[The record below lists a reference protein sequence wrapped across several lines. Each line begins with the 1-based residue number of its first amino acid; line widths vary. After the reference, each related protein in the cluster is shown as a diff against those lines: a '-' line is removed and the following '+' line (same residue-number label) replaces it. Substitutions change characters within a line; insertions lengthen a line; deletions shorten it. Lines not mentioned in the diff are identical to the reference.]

1 MKDIYFYTILI
12 SVTLL
17 IAFVLSTILR
27 RVINSFIINYSDKL
41 RSDPTQF
48 YFLKNS
54 ISVIVY
60 TGAVIYIFQH
70 IPALKSLST
79 ALFASA
85 GILAAIVGFAS
96 QKAFSNIISGLFI
109 LIFKPFRVQ
118 DTIELQAGRK
128 GVVEEITLR
137 HTVIRDYQNRRVVI
151 PNSIISDDTITNSSI
166 GDERVRNYIELDIS
180 YDSDIDKAMA
190 IIAKEA
196 AKHPL
201 TIDGRTQEAI
211 DNHEPL
217 ITVRLIGLKDFS
229 VKLRAYVW
237 SENND
242 TGFVLMCDVLKSVKE
257 QFDKEGIEIPFPYRT
272 IVYKNDI
279 DGKKAQANS

>member
-1 MKDIYFYTILI
+1 MKQEYYYIVMVSTTLI
-12 SVTLL
+12 

-27 RVINSFIINYSDKL
+27 KVINKFIINYSNKL
-41 RSDPTQF
+41 RSDPTHF

-60 TGAVIYIFQH
+60 TGAIIYIFKH
-70 IPALKSLST
+70 IPALESIST
-79 ALFASA
+79 ALFTGGAV
-85 GILAAIVGFAS
+85 LAAVVGFAS

-137 HTVIRDYQNRRVVI
+137 HTVIRDYQNRRVII
-151 PNSIISDDTITNSSI
+151 PNSIISDDTIINSSI
-166 GDERVRNYIELDIS
+166 GDDRVRNHIEFDIS
-180 YDSDIDKAMA
+180 YDSNIDKAMA
-190 IIAKEA
+190 IIVKEA

-201 TIDGRTQEAI
+201 TIDGRTQIEI

-217 ITVRLIGLKDFS
+217 ILVRLIGLKDFS
-229 VKLRAYVW
+229 VKIRAYVW

-242 TGFVLMCDVLKSVKE
+242 TGFVLTCDILKSVKE

-279 DGKKAQANS
+279 DGKKTQANN

>member
-1 MKDIYFYTILI
+1 MKQEYYYIVMVSTTLI
-12 SVTLL
+12 

-27 RVINSFIINYSDKL
+27 KVINKFIINYSNKL
-41 RSDPTQF
+41 RSDPTHF

-60 TGAVIYIFQH
+60 TGAIIYIFKH
-70 IPALKSLST
+70 IPALESIST
-79 ALFASA
+79 ALFTGGAV
-85 GILAAIVGFAS
+85 LAAVVGFAS

-137 HTVIRDYQNRRVVI
+137 HTVIRDYQNRRVII
-151 PNSIISDDTITNSSI
+151 PNSIISDDTIINSSI
-166 GDERVRNYIELDIS
+166 GDDRVRNHIEFDIS

-190 IIAKEA
+190 ILVKEA

-201 TIDGRTQEAI
+201 TIDGRTQIEI

-217 ITVRLIGLKDFS
+217 ILVRLIGLKDFS
-229 VKLRAYVW
+229 VKIRAYVW

-242 TGFVLMCDVLKSVKE
+242 TGFVLTCDILKSVKE

-279 DGKKAQANS
+279 DGKKTQANN

>member
-1 MKDIYFYTILI
+1 MKQEYYYIVMVSTTLI
-12 SVTLL
+12 

-27 RVINSFIINYSDKL
+27 KVINKFIINYSNKL
-41 RSDPTQF
+41 RSDPTHF

-60 TGAVIYIFQH
+60 TGAIIYIFKH
-70 IPALKSLST
+70 IPALESIST
-79 ALFASA
+79 ALFTGGAV
-85 GILAAIVGFAS
+85 LAAVVGFAS

-137 HTVIRDYQNRRVVI
+137 HTVIRDYQNRRVII
-151 PNSIISDDTITNSSI
+151 PNSIISDDTIINSSI
-166 GDERVRNYIELDIS
+166 GDERVRNYIEFDIS

-190 IIAKEA
+190 ILVKEA
-196 AKHPL
+196 TKHPL

-217 ITVRLIGLKDFS
+217 ILVRLIGLKDFS
-229 VKLRAYVW
+229 VKIRAYVW

-242 TGFVLMCDVLKSVKE
+242 TGFVLICDILKSVKE

-279 DGKKAQANS
+279 DGKKTQANN

>member
-1 MKDIYFYTILI
+1 MKDVYFYTILI
-12 SVTLL
+12 SVTLV

-27 RVINSFIINYSDKL
+27 KAMNSFIVNYSAKL
-41 RSDPTQF
+41 KTDPTQF

-60 TGAVIYIFQH
+60 TGAIIYIFRH
-70 IPALKSLST
+70 IPALESIST
-79 ALFASA
+79 ALFTGGAV
-85 GILAAIVGFAS
+85 LAAIVGFAS

-118 DTIELQAGRK
+118 DTIELQAGIK

-166 GDERVRNYIELDIS
+166 GDERVRNYIEFDIS

-190 IIAKEA
+190 ILVKEA
-196 AKHPL
+196 TKHPL

-217 ITVRLIGLKDFS
+217 ILVRVIGLKDFS
-229 VKLRAYVW
+229 IKIRAYVW

-242 TGFVLMCDVLKSVKE
+242 TGFVLKCDILKSVKE

-279 DGKKAQANS
+279 DGKKTQANY